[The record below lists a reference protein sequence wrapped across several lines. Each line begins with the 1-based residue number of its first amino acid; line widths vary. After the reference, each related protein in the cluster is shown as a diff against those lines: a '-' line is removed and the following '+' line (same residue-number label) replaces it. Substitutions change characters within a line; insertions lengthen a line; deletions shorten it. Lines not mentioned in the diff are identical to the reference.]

1 MDQGYEVKIDVFEG
15 PLDLLLHLI
24 NQLEIDIYD
33 IPMTEITN
41 QYMEFIQ
48 KMKNIQL
55 DIASEYLV
63 MAATL
68 LAIKSDMLLPK
79 KEVTY
84 EDEYVEDP
92 REELIERLIEYRK
105 YKEIAYELKDKELND
120 KQVYTRSPIVFKDI
134 LNEPQVTKGNISIF
148 EMVSALET
156 VFLRHKW
163 HQPLETKVG
172 RKEISIQDSIKHI
185 QENLSYQKQIKFSEL
200 FQFPDKLS
208 IITTFLAILELMKQN
223 EIKCLQD
230 EHFSE
235 IKVSLLEEST

>member
-1 MDQGYEVKIDVFEG
+1 
-15 PLDLLLHLI
+15 
-24 NQLEIDIYD
+24 
-33 IPMTEITN
+33 
-41 QYMEFIQ
+41 
-48 KMKNIQL
+48 
-55 DIASEYLV
+55 
-63 MAATL
+63 
-68 LAIKSDMLLPK
+68 
-79 KEVTY
+79 
-84 EDEYVEDP
+84 
-92 REELIERLIEYRK
+92 EYRK

-172 RKEISIQDSIKHI
+172 RKEISIQDSIKH
-185 QENLSYQKQIKFSEL
+185 
-200 FQFPDKLS
+200 
-208 IITTFLAILELMKQN
+208 N